1 MNSARDCPKKIIEN
15 QMDASTI
22 RCLITAGP
30 TREYLD
36 PVRYI
41 SNGSSGKMGY
51 ALAAA
56 ARDRGWAV
64 DLVSGPVALEPPEG
78 VEVHRVISG
87 EEMFRKTEELF
98 DRAQIVIFCA
108 AVSDFRPVQVE
119 KSKSKKPDGRFLL
132 EMEPVVDIAKTLG
145 GRKKAGQLLVGF
157 AAETD
162 ALEEKAKGKLEAKNF
177 DWIVANEVGGENS
190 AMEGDEN
197 TITMISRFDEIDRLG
212 PALKTEVAQFI
223 LEKLELKKGR

>member
-1 MNSARDCPKKIIEN
+1 
-15 QMDASTI
+15 MDASTI

-30 TREYLD
+30 TREHLD

-56 ARDRGWAV
+56 ARGRGWSV

-78 VEVHRVISG
+78 VAVHRVVSG
-87 EEMFRKTEELF
+87 EEMFWKTEELF
-98 DRAQIVIFCA
+98 DRARVVIFCA
-108 AVSDFRPVQVE
+108 AVSDFRPVRRE
-119 KSKSKKPDGRFLL
+119 RLKRKKPDGRFLL
-132 EMEPVVDIAKTLG
+132 EMEPVVDIARTLG
-145 GRKKAGQLLVGF
+145 KRKKGGQFLVGF

-162 ALEEKAKGKLEAKNF
+162 ELEEKAKRKLEAKNF
-177 DWIVANEVGGENS
+177 DWIVANQVGGPNS

-197 TITMISRFDEIDRLG
+197 QIAMISRSGEIYRFG
-212 PALKTEVAQFI
+212 PALKEEVARFI
-223 LEKLELKKGR
+223 LEKLVIGEAR